1 MSEAVLERLVE
12 FAESGNQQKIV
23 LNGQSHQGWIMEIT
37 DEALLIS
44 TGFADKAGKD
54 IWIQFTDLPQ
64 AELSFWD
71 NQQDEWV
78 EFKL

>member
-1 MSEAVLERLVE
+1 MSDALIERLVE

-23 LNGQSHQGWIMEIT
+23 LNDQCHQGWIMEISE
-37 DEALLIS
+37 DSLLIS
-44 TGFADKAGKD
+44 TGFADKTGKD
-54 IWIQFTDLPQ
+54 IWIKFIDLEQ

-71 NQQDEWV
+71 NKNDQWA